1 MTPSFIGLIASIA
14 PGVLPSI
21 FFASWPTA
29 ITVDSE
35 TPFSFLRA
43 TTEGSFKTTLPS
55 I

>member
-1 MTPSFIGLIASIA
+1 MASIE

-29 ITVDSE
+29 MTVDSKA
-35 TPFSFLRA
+35 PFSCLNA
-43 TTEGSFKTTLPS
+43 TTEGSLRTTLPS